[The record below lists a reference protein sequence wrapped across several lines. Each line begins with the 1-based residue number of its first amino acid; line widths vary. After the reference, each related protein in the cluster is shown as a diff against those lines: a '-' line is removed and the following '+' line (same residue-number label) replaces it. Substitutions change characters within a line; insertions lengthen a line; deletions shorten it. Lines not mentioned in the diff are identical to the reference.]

1 METVR
6 EQKLHEVN
14 KLYSIQINKIYLK
27 VRSCST
33 GEINM
38 FSTAG
43 FSFSKYLFLFI
54 SILDPINKI
63 CVLSVRKVEK

>member
-14 KLYSIQINKIYLK
+14 KLYSIQVNKIYLK
-27 VRSCST
+27 VRSC
-33 GEINM
+33 
-38 FSTAG
+38 STAG